1 MKTTIYELLGM
12 IKNDI
17 FVKRILFK
25 NQVYEYDED
34 AKDYYNEEYGWI
46 FDEYD
51 LISIL
56 NEPVEILETTIT
68 YKPDKIEKLSYQQI
82 GSWALEQHN
91 WVDYARAVDKQIQ
104 QIGSKINEIIEV
116 LNER

>member
-1 MKTTIYELLGM
+1 MKITIYELLGM
-12 IKNDI
+12 IKDDI
-17 FVKRILFK
+17 PVKRILFK

-34 AKDYYNEEYGWI
+34 GKDYYNEEYGWV

-56 NEPVEILETTIT
+56 NEPIEILETTIT
-68 YKPDKIEKLSYQQI
+68 YKPDKKIEMLDIERYN
-82 GSWALEQHN
+82 GVLEL
-91 WVDYARAVDKQIQ
+91 VD
-104 QIGSKINEIIEV
+104 KINEIIEV